1 MINNNNRFTTSTGKT
16 FEMNSA
22 DGSPMDCKERTKYF
36 KKNYIG
42 GLEVGQQLKHG
53 DTGITLKRIK

>member
-1 MINNNNRFTTSTGKT
+1 MNNTFKTSTGKI

-22 DGSPMDCKERTKYF
+22 DGSPMDCGERTKYF
-36 KKNYIG
+36 KKNYVG
-42 GLEVGQQLKHG
+42 SLEVGQQLKHK